1 MQKKMPMRATENI
14 SVFYKKLPTYN
25 PQMRGGN
32 RMIKE
37 SERRIAQQIMEIL
50 EKLLLVTLTG
60 IDILLM
66 S

>member
-1 MQKKMPMRATENI
+1 
-14 SVFYKKLPTYN
+14 
-25 PQMRGGN
+25 
-32 RMIKE
+32 MIKE